1 MAGLFHRERTGEG
14 QVVEASMLEPDP
26 IRRMQQLAEAE
37 GILLEDQPVV
47 PLFFYVS
54 RRVVKPWVKGWDNS
68 LLDYHPTRHM
78 YIDASSDGV

>member
-1 MAGLFHRERTGEG
+1 
-14 QVVEASMLEPDP
+14 
-26 IRRMQQLAEAE
+26 
-37 GILLEDQPVV
+37 
-47 PLFFYVS
+47 VS